1 MKGIFVMRS
10 YLLNLWNI
18 MDPIYYQCTRLCY
31 VPGMERKNTIFRV
44 RLTRYKGATVIL
56 EDGTVIKR
64 NDVLIKIHLHNV
76 RLISEIQSI
85 DNEVKKAIHLY
96 RSIRQ
101 ALGGLAVFLEEN
113 KKYFKA
119 KGILGI
125 TMLNQGAI
133 RLGFEIVP
141 IKNPFYR
148 SFKKWTFFPI
158 NILTNA
164 SISEEPMY
172 LFMSKEQLQKHYLS

>member
-85 DNEVKKAIHLY
+85 DNEVKK
-96 RSIRQ
+96 RQ
-101 ALGGLAVFLEEN
+101 FICTGAFAKHWEDWQ
-113 KKYFKA
+113 YF
-119 KGILGI
+119 
-125 TMLNQGAI
+125 
-133 RLGFEIVP
+133 
-141 IKNPFYR
+141 
-148 SFKKWTFFPI
+148 
-158 NILTNA
+158 
-164 SISEEPMY
+164 
-172 LFMSKEQLQKHYLS
+172 

>member
-1 MKGIFVMRS
+1 MRS

-85 DNEVKKAIHLY
+85 DNEVKKGNSFVPEHSP
-96 RSIRQ
+96 SIGRI
-101 ALGGLAVFLEEN
+101 G
-113 KKYFKA
+113 
-119 KGILGI
+119 
-125 TMLNQGAI
+125 
-133 RLGFEIVP
+133 
-141 IKNPFYR
+141 
-148 SFKKWTFFPI
+148 
-158 NILTNA
+158 
-164 SISEEPMY
+164 SI
-172 LFMSKEQLQKHYLS
+172 FRGK